1 MATKKTKNSIVEGV
15 KAEAKTLAREKATA
29 AIGGIFGTG
38 IVGDT
43 MQRIVDKRFGRQN
56 TDKVSGQTILSV
68 QKEMS
73 GTLLRM
79 EVIVQNISD
88 NLYNIAGVLNAQ
100 ITSMEQTRKDMAD
113 ARSRGMAQEEAGLR
127 GEAVAKATKEGAKGL
142 TKGEVLAGAVVRTL
156 PVVLGTALTAILA
169 KMMAERGLLEPGS
182 QNVPINRVRRGEF
195 NTLRE
200 AGAANQREALKSKA
214 TITQGV
220 ANDIVDYLIANKL
233 NGKEAADFIREFS
246 PNVSLYDVLE
256 TCTPAKKKRFIEVV
270 GEAIDTSRPT
280 AKPTAAATAP
290 VPPSTAGAGRGNAP
304 HPLSLG
310 QTPEGASTTPVG
322 SNMTLHTPEE
332 PGMAPVL
339 EAHPTPVEKASVS
352 SRSIGGATVS
362 ENEIKEVVEVGPGY
376 NVVKRPDGSIEK
388 LQGARNWRN
397 NNPGNIEY
405 GQFAKTNGAIG
416 TDGRFAIF
424 PNYTTGRKAKE
435 ALIFGGKN
443 YKDLD
448 LASAIKR
455 YAPESENDT
464 KMYQQQVLGAVGGQN
479 KQMSQYSAQERSS
492 IMNAM
497 EKVEGFRMGKT
508 TMLAAAPSTTPLPS
522 APSTGTQIATAST
535 QVAAA
540 QRVPNNGGNVT
551 VVNNNSGT
559 QVAAAARRPI
569 PSPVADRGSLDENT
583 MFVAAA

>member
-1 MATKKTKNSIVEGV
+1 MAKKSKNPIFEGM
-15 KAEAKTLAREKATA
+15 KSEAKTLAREKASA
-29 AIGGIFGTG
+29 AIGGLFGTG

-43 MQRIVDKRFGRQN
+43 MRRIVDKKFGRQ
-56 TDKVSGQTILSV
+56 TPDKVSGQTILSV
-68 QKEMS
+68 QREMS
-73 GTLLRM
+73 GTLMRI
-79 EVIVQNISD
+79 ETIAQNISD

-100 ITSMEQTRKDMAD
+100 ITSMEQTRRDMAD
-113 ARSRGMAQEEAGLR
+113 ARSRGLAQEEAGIK
-127 GEAVAKATKEGAKGL
+127 GEGIARAAKQDAKGL

-156 PVVLGTALTAILA
+156 PLVLGTALTAILA
-169 KMMAERGLLEPGS
+169 KMMAERGLLEPGA
-182 QNVPINRVRRGEF
+182 QNVPLNRARRGEF
-195 NTLRE
+195 KTLRE
-200 AGAANQREALKSKA
+200 AGAANQREALKSKS

-220 ANDIVDYLIANKL
+220 ANDIVDYLISNKL

-256 TCTPAKKKRFIEVV
+256 TCSPAKKKKFIEVV
-270 GEAIDTSRPT
+270 GEAIDTTRPV
-280 AKPTAAATAP
+280 AKPAAAATAP
-290 VPPSTAGAGRGNAP
+290 LPPSKAGAGRGSVNP
-304 HPLSLG
+304 ETVG
-310 QTPEGASTTPVG
+310 TTPEGATVTPEG
-322 SNMTLHTPEE
+322 SQLKLHTPEE
-332 PGMAPVL
+332 PGRAPVF
-339 EAHPTPVEKASVS
+339 EAQPVPVEKAPLAAT
-352 SRSIGGATVS
+352 RSMGTGVQS
-362 ENEIKEVVEVGPGY
+362 ENEIKEVIEVGPGY
-376 NVVKRPDGSIEK
+376 NVIKRPDGSIEK

-424 PNYTTGRKAKE
+424 PTYSAGRKAKE

-448 LASAIKR
+448 LASAISR
-455 YAPESENDT
+455 YAPPSENNT
-464 KMYQQQVLGAVGGQN
+464 QAYQQQVLSAVGGQN
-479 KQMSQYSAQERSS
+479 KQMSQYTAQERSS

-497 EKVEGFRMGKT
+497 EKVEGYKAGKT
-508 TMLAAAPSTTPLPS
+508 TMVAAAPSISPVPAS
-522 APSTGTQIATAST
+522 PSTGTQVATAST

-540 QRVPNNGGNVT
+540 QRAPAAGGNVT
-551 VVNNNSGT
+551 VVNNNSGS